1 MAAPR
6 GQSSGDSNGAPTR
19 GDIVARALRPYGAR
33 LTTKER
39 AARSGHSVW
48 RMEQLEAAE
57 VEQPE
62 ARLPAVAG
70 ASATAMK
77 LRPAVIEEPPPVE
90 TDPELEPT
98 PGIGPGTLLVLGS
111 LVLLVVI
118 RFFSE
123 VVEVLP
129 GFTNF
134 VDIPIFAMI
143 LFAAALSPPMARE
156 IRRLPTM
163 LGLAGFLFVVVCAIS
178 TLVNLSRID
187 VAPALVFVYG
197 NIAPVALFFAIYKL
211 WPPGSSLRLSRV
223 LVALGL
229 LQLAVAFLIDLP
241 LWFADPGRN
250 PDLFSGTFGE
260 NPYQLVFFLLLIVG
274 LLAGIFTFE
283 KRRFVAPLTPF
294 LLIAIFVVTFLAQYR
309 ALLLTMA
316 LTIVL
321 LGVLLAPLSARGVV
335 GAAFVMLALAGT
347 LVYAAQNIPEFKF
360 QATIEDSGGDPTF
373 YLKQRLKT
381 IDPVERMFADTPRFA
396 LTGSGPGTYS
406 SRAWRTFA
414 VTADS
419 ETEVTSGYAQKLI
432 GGRPY
437 RTDVSDKYLRP
448 ELRKATV
455 ISGSYALSSPYSSYT
470 SVAAEVGAPGLF
482 LIVGIYL
489 WGLLSSLR
497 MARISFR
504 MAKPGDPLPGLLCAS
519 LIAFF
524 ALLQMGILGNWLEV
538 TRISF
543 ISWIIFAV
551 ATKEFNA
558 RRRSDEAPAGTAI
571 VRA

>member
-1 MAAPR
+1 M
-6 GQSSGDSNGAPTR
+6 
-19 GDIVARALRPYGAR
+19 
-33 LTTKER
+33 
-39 AARSGHSVW
+39 
-48 RMEQLEAAE
+48 
-57 VEQPE
+57 
-62 ARLPAVAG
+62 
-70 ASATAMK
+70 
-77 LRPAVIEEPPPVE
+77 
-90 TDPELEPT
+90 
-98 PGIGPGTLLVLGS
+98 
-111 LVLLVVI
+111 I

-123 VVEVLP
+123 VVGVLP

-134 VDIPIFAMI
+134 IDIPIFALI

-156 IRRLPTM
+156 MRRPPTM
-163 LGLAGFLFVVVCAIS
+163 LGLAAFLFVVVCAFS
-178 TLVNLSRID
+178 TLTNLSRID

-197 NIAPVALFFAIYKL
+197 NIGPVALFFAIYKL
-211 WPPGSSLRLSRV
+211 WPPGSGLRLSRA
-223 LVALGL
+223 LVALGV
-229 LQLAVAFLIDLP
+229 LQLAVAFLVDLP
-241 LWFADPGRN
+241 LWLADPGRN

-260 NPYQLVFFLLLIVG
+260 NPYQLVFFLILIVG

-283 KRRFVAPLTPF
+283 KRRLVAPLTPF
-294 LLIAIFVVTFLAQYR
+294 VLIAIFIVTFLAQYR
-309 ALLLTMA
+309 ALLLTLA

-321 LGVLLAPLSARGVV
+321 LGFLLARHSARGVV
-335 GAAFVMLALAGT
+335 GAAFVLMALVGT

-360 QATIEDSGGDPTF
+360 QATIADSGGDPTF

-396 LTGSGPGTYS
+396 ITGSGPGTYS

-414 VTADS
+414 VIADS

-437 RTDVSDKYLRP
+437 HTDVSDKYLRP

-455 ISGSYALSSPYSSYT
+455 ISGSYAIASPYSSYT
-470 SVAAEVGAPGLF
+470 SLAAEVGAPGF
-482 LIVGIYL
+482 ILIVGIYT
-489 WGLLSSLR
+489 WALLSSLR

-504 MAKPGDPLPGLLCAS
+504 FATPGDPLPALICAS
-519 LIAFF
+519 LVAFF
-524 ALLQMGILGNWLEV
+524 ALMQMGLLGNWLEV

-558 RRRSDEAPAGTAI
+558 RRFDDERGTTAI